1 MVPLCIVDHNNNKNK
16 NNKLPD
22 CNRHWRGQAG
32 WNQCQCIFHLAQFRA
47 HHLLPMDSIFK
58 TEGMWNMFCFSFSFL
73 FYLHFHSLG
82 WEVILIAKVHQTSS
96 AWFTCIFP
104 KNQKEWIDENGVNL
118 RQVLSPPKT
127 LPQSGFHTGQPYEQT
142 FSYNKERKKKEI
154 QIFDESLIEGR
165 VTICQIF
172 DRWIGFGD

>member
-1 MVPLCIVDHNNNKNK
+1 
-16 NNKLPD
+16 
-22 CNRHWRGQAG
+22 
-32 WNQCQCIFHLAQFRA
+32 
-47 HHLLPMDSIFK
+47 
-58 TEGMWNMFCFSFSFL
+58 MFCVSFSFL

-127 LPQSGFHTGQPYEQT
+127 LPQSGFHTGQPWETSIYWKRKCKTKCWWTSRVLIQDT
-142 FSYNKERKKKEI
+142 YLKMNDFTHCQACFLRNKNWQFSFIAKPEKSKSVIWGSSVVDGSSFGGVVRYRKAFNHK
-154 QIFDESLIEGR
+154 
-165 VTICQIF
+165 
-172 DRWIGFGD
+172 W